1 MYQAISALYS
11 NPKSRVIL
19 NDYETEYFECPI
31 GVKQGDC
38 LSPTLF
44 SIFINDLASE
54 IRLIDIGVKLEENL
68 TINILLY
75 ADDIVLLA
83 ENEDDL
89 QYLIFIVE
97 CWCRKWR
104 LEINL
109 AKTNIMHVRKK
120 RVNRSMFMFLF
131 DSQPVPYCSVYKY
144 LGANINEYLDFT
156 FTANCLADTAGRAL
170 SSIVTKMI
178 KNGGFPYNV
187 YTVLYN
193 ACVTSITDYA
203 SEITGYTQFESA
215 LQVQIRAI
223 RAYLGLPK
231 NSVNVGVL
239 SEVDWLLPEYRT
251 QLKMIGQYQRMLK
264 MTNCR
269 LTKKVYLWDRALN
282 ESGAVTS
289 WNI

>member
-1 MYQAISALYS
+1 
-11 NPKSRVIL
+11 
-19 NDYETEYFECPI
+19 
-31 GVKQGDC
+31 
-38 LSPTLF
+38 
-44 SIFINDLASE
+44 
-54 IRLIDIGVKLEENL
+54 
-68 TINILLY
+68 
-75 ADDIVLLA
+75 
-83 ENEDDL
+83 
-89 QYLIFIVE
+89 
-97 CWCRKWR
+97 
-104 LEINL
+104 
-109 AKTNIMHVRKK
+109 
-120 RVNRSMFMFLF
+120 MFLF

-170 SSIVTKMI
+170 SSTVTKMI

-203 SEITGYTQFESA
+203 
-215 LQVQIRAI
+215 
-223 RAYLGLPK
+223 
-231 NSVNVGVL
+231 SVNVGVL

-282 ESGAVTS
+282 DSGALTS
-289 WNI
+289 WNSEIKKVFYSCNQHSIYDNNVPFSLKNVVQSIKQIFIKDQALYLKSECEEMPKLRTFLKFKQFDQLPAYVNKPLTFLQKKAPCKDKAWVPWN